1 MRLHLLIFA
10 ACLIAALSLGHVL
23 GQFTAARA
31 FVAQEQPPAREEGGL
46 DNILAGGGGPEEAIA
61 AVQTLTAE
69 LATLAAGNR
78 QLKSEI
84 GELKAERDRMRAEIR
99 GLKTYTGYRESA
111 AHAMTGGLR

>member
-1 MRLHLLIFA
+1 MRLHFLIFA

-23 GQFTAARA
+23 GQLTAAPA
-31 FVAQEQPPAREEGGL
+31 SLAQEQPPAMEECGP

-61 AVQTLTAE
+61 VVQTLTAE

-84 GELKAERDRMRAEIR
+84 GELKAERDRMRTEIS
-99 GLKTYTGYRESA
+99 GLKTYTGYRESKNPA
-111 AHAMTGGLR
+111 ETDRLQ